1 MRVRLLAPRPGRT
14 EVGPVRPNDLHV
26 RQERRSM
33 RPFRPEVSATLLAL
47 TAVVTLAGCTL
58 EERTDREAPTPE
70 STRRQVIRPEGVAS
84 LPVFSLAIRSGDFIF
99 LSGQLGAAPNSDPPR
114 VVEGG
119 IEAET
124 RQTFENIVAVLDAA
138 GATLEDI
145 IKCTVFLADIDDYA
159 AFNAVYIEYFPSD
172 PPARAALAAS
182 GLALGA
188 LVELDCIAAVPEG
201 A

>member
-1 MRVRLLAPRPGRT
+1 
-14 EVGPVRPNDLHV
+14 
-26 RQERRSM
+26 M
-33 RPFRPEVSATLLAL
+33 RPPRALPALAAL
-47 TAVVTLAGCTL
+47 VLIGLPLASCTL
-58 EERTDREAPTPE
+58 EERTDRDDAPAQ
-70 STRRQVIRPEGVAS
+70 STRRQVIQPAGVAR
-84 LPVFSLAIRSGDFIF
+84 LPVFSSAIRSGDFIF
-99 LSGQLGAAPNSDPPR
+99 LSGQLGALPNVDPPQ

-124 RQTFENIVAVLDAA
+124 RQTFDNIIAVLAA
-138 GATLEDI
+138 ADATLEDI
-145 IKCTVFLADIDDYA
+145 IKCTVFLADIDDYG
-159 AFNAVYIEYFPSD
+159 AFNAVYLEYFPND